1 MIVLSCCNTS
11 ELRFVN
17 LRMDVLNDMKIYD
30 VSKVLKVNK
39 FVCIKC
45 IYIKCSF

>member
-17 LRMDVLNDMKIYD
+17 LRMDVLNDMKIYE
-30 VSKVLKVNK
+30 VSN
-39 FVCIKC
+39 IKS
-45 IYIKCSF
+45 K